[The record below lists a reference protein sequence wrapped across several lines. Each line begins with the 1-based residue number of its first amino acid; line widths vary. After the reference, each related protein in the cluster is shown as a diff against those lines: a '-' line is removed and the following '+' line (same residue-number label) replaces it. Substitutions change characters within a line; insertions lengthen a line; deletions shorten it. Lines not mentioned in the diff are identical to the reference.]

1 MKGEKQGYLKLLKK
15 YLKHQKGWMTL
26 LAIAILAKTGIQ
38 IYSPLMVSRF
48 IDHAMGDDRNNQ
60 YLVGIA
66 LFYLCLVCSAVG
78 ISLMITYV
86 SQKVGWYATNQMRED
101 LMQHCLSLDV
111 SFHQGKRP
119 GELVEMINGDIDM
132 LFNFFSR
139 MGIVLVSNV
148 VLVVGVLGMYYRI
161 DYRMGLLQT
170 AFVVLIWFALL
181 KIKDMNVIQRK
192 ENRRYMTEI
201 SGLIGE
207 VVKNTEDIAGVG
219 AKNYVRNKFNGL
231 LRGWL
236 VIRKKVSIIIWVPFM
251 MLLLLQAIG
260 FGLVFG
266 IGTYLW
272 AQGAI
277 TLGMIYLFYDY
288 TKYLLQPVREIQGQ
302 IDDLQN
308 VEASLVRIRALLDE
322 EVAIQDGHKTF
333 DTDEVKQLTIE
344 KVTFGYGEK
353 EVLKDVNLTFHKGQ
367 TAALIGRTGS
377 GKTTLASL
385 IMRFYDIEEG
395 CIAINGTR
403 IKDVPVQCLRE
414 SITYITQDIHIL
426 QTSIRNNITLYN
438 KGISDEA
445 IRGAIDHM
453 GLTEWFAR
461 FEEGL
466 DTCIGSSGVGL
477 SAGEAQIL
485 ASIRAFLKKPS
496 VVILD
501 EVTSKL
507 DLETEREL
515 YKAYNKLMEDRI
527 CIVIAHRLQTIKDV
541 DRVVVLEAG
550 RVIEDGGYEG
560 LLEDETSHFYSLYYQ
575 IDTEEVG
582 A

>member
-60 YLVGIA
+60 YLVGMA

-119 GELVEMINGDIDM
+119 GELVEMINGDVDM

-139 MGIVLVSNV
+139 MGIVLVSNA

-161 DYRMGLLQT
+161 DYRMGFLQT
-170 AFVVLIWFALL
+170 VFVVFSWFALL
-181 KIKDMNVIQRK
+181 KIKNMGVEYRK
-192 ENRRYMTEI
+192 ENRRYATEI

-219 AKNYVRNKFNGL
+219 AKHYVKNKFNTL
-231 LRGWL
+231 LRNWL
-236 VIRKKVSIIIWVPFM
+236 KIRTKVSIIIWVPFM
-251 MLLLLQAIG
+251 MLLLLQATG
-260 FGLVFG
+260 FGMVFG

-272 AQGAI
+272 MQGTI

-288 TKYLLQPVREIQGQ
+288 MRYLLQPVGEIQRQ
-302 IDDLQN
+302 MEDLQN
-308 VEASLVRIRALLDE
+308 VEASLARIRDLLDE
-322 EVAIQDGHKTF
+322 EVGIKDGQDELEEGRI
-333 DTDEVKQLTIE
+333 ERLTVE

-353 EVLKDVNLTFHKGQ
+353 EVLKDVDLTFYKGQ

-385 IMRFYDIEEG
+385 MMRFYDVEEG
-395 CIAINGTR
+395 CISINGKK
-403 IKDVPVQCLRE
+403 IKDVPVQSLRE
-414 SITYITQDIHIL
+414 NITYITQDIHIL
-426 QTSIRNNITLYN
+426 QTTIRNNITLYN
-438 KGISDEA
+438 KAISDEA
-445 IRGAIDHM
+445 ILGAIAHM
-453 GLTEWFAR
+453 GLIQWFAR
-461 FEEGL
+461 FENGL

-477 SAGEAQIL
+477 SAGESQIL
-485 ASIRAFLKKPS
+485 ASIRAFLKNPQI
-496 VVILD
+496 VILD

-541 DRVVVLEAG
+541 DRVIVLEAG
-550 RVIEDGGYEG
+550 RVIEDGGYRG
-560 LLEDETSHFYSLYYQ
+560 LLEDESSHFHSLYYQ